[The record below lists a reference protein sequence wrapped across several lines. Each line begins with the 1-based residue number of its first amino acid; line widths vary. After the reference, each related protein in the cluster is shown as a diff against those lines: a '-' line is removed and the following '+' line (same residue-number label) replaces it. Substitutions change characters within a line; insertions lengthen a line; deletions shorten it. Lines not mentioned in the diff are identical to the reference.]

1 MESNRTD
8 WLTRG
13 LAPAG
18 AGRCW
23 RCVTTCVAVQAAL
36 PWCVNQLA
44 AELAALDL
52 GVQFELGVL
61 HFVMKNMLCL

>member
-1 MESNRTD
+1 MTKDS
-8 WLTRG
+8 
-13 LAPAG
+13 APAG

-23 RCVTTCVAVQAAL
+23 RCVTCAAVQAAL

-44 AELAALDL
+44 AALAALDL
-52 GVQFELGVL
+52 DVQFEFGVL